1 MNKFTKFIIWIM
13 LLSLVFVLYPTIAN
27 SMTTATQV
35 YGTGNI
41 LVPLLPI
48 ILVFITLGFG
58 IWWVFKSE

>member
-1 MNKFTKFIIWIM
+1 M
-13 LLSLVFVLYPTIAN
+13 LLSLVFVLYPTITN